1 MLRSRSSRNAG
12 MTNPAIAQSTAV
24 ATGAT
29 LGRGAAIWNEL
40 WWREA
45 DFYPRVAQGGA
56 ISTVGTL
63 QMVEEMEKASARWQR
78 LDDND
83 ALKSAIDL
91 AKQSLAE
98 VKAQT
103 EYQDQKATRL
113 LTVTTFLSALSGLL
127 FSRFEDAY
135 PIDTITSQ
143 PLGSAVLLG
152 CCYGAFAAFVIISL
166 SGALVTFH
174 ATRTRFKYPPY
185 QTTEEQEKD
194 PESLLFYG
202 GLIRSRP
209 RAWIKGWVTAGAD
222 RDPGDKPTLRDDLR
236 QRYFRHLVSETYLV
250 AAKTADKLRYL
261 EPAQSLLA
269 ISLRFL
275 FLWLLLLAPV
285 SILVP
290 STKPPAQP
298 TKVTLVLAPPPSPS
312 ASPALPPGPAENGTP
327 PVVTAPSSGTKGQR
341 P

>member
-1 MLRSRSSRNAG
+1 
-12 MTNPAIAQSTAV
+12 
-24 ATGAT
+24 
-29 LGRGAAIWNEL
+29 
-40 WWREA
+40 
-45 DFYPRVAQGGA
+45 
-56 ISTVGTL
+56 
-63 QMVEEMEKASARWQR
+63 MVEEMEKASARWPA

-135 PIDTITSQ
+135 PIGTIASQ
-143 PLGSAVLLG
+143 PLGTALLL
-152 CCYGAFAAFVIISL
+152 CCGYGAFAAFVIVSL

-209 RAWIKGWVTAGAD
+209 RAWIRGWVTAGTQ
-222 RDPGDKPTLRDDLR
+222 RDPGEKPTLRDDLR
-236 QRYFRHLVSETYLV
+236 QRYFQHLVSETYLV

-275 FLWLLLLAPV
+275 FLWLVLLAPI

-298 TKVTLVLAPPPSPS
+298 AKVTLVPAPSPSPPPSS
-312 ASPALPPGPAENGTP
+312 AAPAGPADNVTPRVVTP
-327 PVVTAPSSGTKGQR
+327 PPPSNGTKGQR

>member
-1 MLRSRSSRNAG
+1 
-12 MTNPAIAQSTAV
+12 MTNPATAQSIAV

-29 LGRGAAIWNEL
+29 LGHGAAIWNAL

-45 DFYPRVAQGGA
+45 DFYPRVTEGRA
-56 ISTVGTL
+56 ISTLGTL
-63 QMVEEMEKASARWQR
+63 RVVQEMEKASARWPT

-113 LTVTTFLSALSGLL
+113 LTVTTFLSALSGAL
-127 FSRFEDAY
+127 FSRFEDTY

-143 PLGSAVLLG
+143 TCGRAVLLG
-152 CCYGAFAAFVIISL
+152 CSYAVFAAFVIVSL
-166 SGALVTFH
+166 SGALVIFH

-185 QTTEEQEKD
+185 QTTEEEEKD
-194 PESLLFYG
+194 PESLLFFG

-209 RAWIKGWVTAGAD
+209 RAWIKGWVTAGANG
-222 RDPGDKPTLRDDLR
+222 DPGDKPTLRDDLR

-269 ISLRFL
+269 ISLRCL
-275 FLWLLLLAPV
+275 FLWLLLLAPI
-285 SILVP
+285 SIFVTV
-290 STKPPAQP
+290 TKPPAQSS
-298 TKVTLVLAPPPSPS
+298 KVTLVPALAP
-312 ASPALPPGPAENGTP
+312 LPPPLPAQSAGPAENVTP
-327 PVVTAPSSGTKGQR
+327 SVVNAPSNGAKGQH

>member
-1 MLRSRSSRNAG
+1 
-12 MTNPAIAQSTAV
+12 MTNRATAQSTGV

-29 LGRGAAIWNEL
+29 LGRVAAIWNAL

-45 DFYPRVAQGGA
+45 DFYPRVAQGGV
-56 ISTVGTL
+56 ISTLGTL
-63 QMVEEMEKASARWQR
+63 PMVEEMEQASARWPA
-78 LDDND
+78 LDDDD

-135 PIDTITSQ
+135 PIGTIASQ
-143 PLGSAVLLG
+143 PLRSALLL
-152 CCYGAFAAFVIISL
+152 CCGYGAFAAFVILSL

-194 PESLLFYG
+194 PESLLFYA

-209 RAWIKGWVTAGAD
+209 RAWIKGWVMAGAHC
-222 RDPGDKPTLRDDLR
+222 DPGEKPRLRDDLR
-236 QRYFRHLVSETYLV
+236 QRYFQHLVSETYLV

-275 FLWLLLLAPV
+275 FLWLILLAPI

-298 TKVTLVLAPPPSPS
+298 AKVTLVPAPPSS
-312 ASPALPPGPAENGTP
+312 AVSAGPADNVTP
-327 PVVTAPSSGTKGQR
+327 RVVNPPSNGTKGQR